1 MPLLANDTDG
11 AVTRKR
17 LETWAAKEEKATIVA
32 LADEAS
38 TQSATTLAGAK
49 RVIYTMTPSASRT
62 LTTPTGALL
71 GAAFTDEAVGST
83 FEFTVV
89 NVAAATHPIV
99 VTAAVSGVTLVGVAA
114 TFSVAAASSATFV
127 GVFTAA
133 NTVSFYRE

>member
-1 MPLLANDTDG
+1 MPLLANDTAG

-17 LETWAAKEEKATIVA
+17 LESYVALQEKATIVA
-32 LADEAS
+32 ATDAA
-38 TQSATTLAGAK
+38 TVQSADTLAGAG
-49 RVIYTMTPSASRT
+49 RVIYTMTPTASRT
-62 LTTPTGALL
+62 LTTPTGAEL
-71 GAAFTDEAVGST
+71 GAAFTDEAIGT
-83 FEFTVV
+83 AFEFTVV

-99 VTAAVSGVTLVGVAA
+99 VTAGASGVTLVGVAA

>member
-17 LETWAAKEEKATIVA
+17 LETWVAKEEKVTIVA
-32 LADEAS
+32 ATDAATVQTAAD
-38 TQSATTLAGAK
+38 LAGAG
-49 RVIYTMTPSASRT
+49 RVVYTMTPSTGRT

-71 GAAFTDEAVGST
+71 GAAFTDEAVGSS

-89 NVAAATHPIV
+89 NVAATTHAITL
-99 VTAAVSGVTLVGVAA
+99 TAAATGVTLLGVAGMA
-114 TFSVAAASSATFV
+114 AVAAASSATFV

-133 NTVSFYRE
+133 NTVSIYRK

>member
-1 MPLLANDTDG
+1 MPLLANDTQG

-17 LETWAAKEEKATIVA
+17 LETWVAKEEKVTIVA

-38 TQSATTLAGAK
+38 TQTAATLAGAK
-49 RVIYTMTPSASRT
+49 RVIYTMTPTASRT

-71 GAAFTDEAVGST
+71 GTAFTDEAVGSS

-99 VTAAVSGVTLVGVAA
+99 VTAAATGVTLVGVAA

>member
-17 LETWAAKEEKATIVA
+17 LETWVAKEEKVTIVA
-32 LADEAS
+32 ATDAATVQTAAD
-38 TQSATTLAGAK
+38 LAGAGS
-49 RVIYTMTPSASRT
+49 VVYTMTPSTGRT

-71 GAAFTDEAVGST
+71 GAAFTDEAVGSS

-89 NVAAATHPIV
+89 NGAAATHAITL
-99 VTAAVSGVTLVGVAA
+99 TAAATGVTLLGVAGMA
-114 TFSVAAASSATFV
+114 AVAAASSATFV

-133 NTVSFYRE
+133 NTVSIYRK

>member
-17 LETWAAKEEKATIVA
+17 LETWVAKEEKVTIVA
-32 LADEAS
+32 ATDAATVQTAAD
-38 TQSATTLAGAK
+38 LAGAG
-49 RVIYTMTPSASRT
+49 RVVYTMTPSTGRT

-71 GAAFTDEAVGST
+71 GAAFTDEAVGSS

-89 NVAAATHPIV
+89 NVAAATHAITL
-99 VTAAVSGVTLVGVAA
+99 TAAATGVTLLGVAGMA
-114 TFSVAAASSATFV
+114 AVAAASSATFV

-133 NTVSFYRE
+133 DTVSIYRK

>member
-1 MPLLANDTDG
+1 MPLLANDTAG

-17 LETWAAKEEKATIVA
+17 IESYVALQEKATVVA
-32 LADEAS
+32 ATDAA
-38 TQSATTLAGAK
+38 TVQSADTLAGNG
-49 RVIYTMTPSASRT
+49 RVIYTMTPTASRT
-62 LTTPTGALL
+62 LTTPTGAEL
-71 GAAFTDEAVGST
+71 GTAFTDEAIGTS

-99 VTAAVSGVTLVGVAA
+99 VTAGASGVTLVGVAA

>member
-17 LETWAAKEEKATIVA
+17 LESYVATQEKVTVVA
-32 LADEAS
+32 LSDEAS
-38 TQSATTLAGAK
+38 TQTAATLAANG
-49 RVIYTMTPSASRT
+49 RVIYTMTPTASRT

-71 GAAFTDEAVGST
+71 GAAFTDEAVGTS

-99 VTAAVSGVTLVGVAA
+99 VTAAASGVTLVGVAG

>member
-1 MPLLANDTDG
+1 MPLIANDTAG

-17 LETWAAKEEKATIVA
+17 IESYVALQEKATIVA
-32 LADEAS
+32 ATDAA
-38 TQSATTLAGAK
+38 TVQSADTLAGAG
-49 RVIYTMTPSASRT
+49 RVIYTMTPTASRT
-62 LTTPTGALL
+62 LTTPTGAEL
-71 GAAFTDEAVGST
+71 GAAFTDEAVGT
-83 FEFTVV
+83 AFEFTVV

-99 VTAAVSGVTLVGVAA
+99 VTAGASGVTLVGVAA